1 VTKLTNFT
9 YQGRRVIGPFPPDHK
24 PTRVGWYPAASRKED
39 ALSML
44 MENIRGEYAVCD
56 AAYFWTG
63 HYWMFD
69 ADSGAAAQDMFWYA
83 LEEPEV

>member
-1 VTKLTNFT
+1 MSQLTKFT

-44 MENIRGEYAVCD
+44 MENIRGEYAVCN
-56 AAYFWTG
+56 AAYYWNG
-63 HYWMFD
+63 RCWMF
-69 ADSGAAAQDMFWYA
+69 AAGSYMAPDKFWYA
-83 LEEPEV
+83 LEEPKE